1 MDILPLIDGDLQS
14 LYGKGDKIIP
24 LCVKWPLYELDIYNV
39 KGFWVNFKDKLNEID
54 ERGLLIAPTNE
65 EVDDFYHKNSD
76 IEFEL
81 NHTDDLAKKNF
92 VFKTNNKIH
101 SYVIGKKSKRSKKLY
116 YARFFFDLKEF
127 FNY

>member
-1 MDILPLIDGDLQS
+1 MDNLLLIDKDMQS

-24 LCVKWPLYELDIYNV
+24 LCIKWPLYELDIYNIN
-39 KGFWVNFKDKLNEID
+39 GFWVNFKNKLNEIN
-54 ERGLLIAPTNE
+54 EKGLLLTPTNK
-65 EVDDFYHKNSD
+65 EVNDFYHINSD

-81 NHTDDLAKKNF
+81 NYTDDLAKKNF
-92 VFKTNNKIH
+92 LFKVNDKIY

-116 YARFFFDLKEF
+116 YVRFFFDLKEF